1 MNLWLSSQR
10 HLYES
15 VEQTLTSLEIAEP
28 EPYEG
33 KGVGEA
39 AFTFEGLLEK
49 WCLSGK
55 TNHLRQWGRRILR
68 NKLEY
73 AGILFFSC
81 GIGI

>member
-1 MNLWLSSQR
+1 MNLWSSSQR
-10 HLYES
+10 YLYES
-15 VEQTLTSLEIAEP
+15 VEQTLKSLVIAEA

-55 TNHLRQWGRRILR
+55 TNQLRQWGKE
-68 NKLEY
+68 NSEK
-73 AGILFFSC
+73 
-81 GIGI
+81 

>member
-1 MNLWLSSQR
+1 MDLWLSSQR

-39 AFTFEGLLEK
+39 AYTFEGLLEK
-49 WCLSGK
+49 VVSFWENQSVK
-55 TNHLRQWGRRILR
+55 TMREGEFWEMN
-68 NKLEY
+68 
-73 AGILFFSC
+73 
-81 GIGI
+81 